1 LAVAL
6 FAGLAAASQTYAQTA
21 GVAPATMGAMGPP
34 SEAAPYGAPVGD
46 ERVYV
51 HGLLDQLEART
62 GSGVGALRWDGE
74 AWIGTDTNRL
84 WLKAEGERD
93 GHGEISDGRVEALY
107 SRPVS
112 TYFDAQAG
120 VRYDLDSR
128 PGRTWAAFGV
138 EGLAPYFFTVDA
150 AAYVSG
156 DGRLAARTM
165 VSYDQLLTQRVV
177 LSPEVEVNLYSWDD
191 PRRRIGSGL
200 SDLDTGLRLR
210 YEITRKFAPY
220 IGVVYEQRFGPTAD
234 LVRAAG
240 DQVGDVKLTAGIR
253 GWF

>member
-1 LAVAL
+1 
-6 FAGLAAASQTYAQTA
+6 
-21 GVAPATMGAMGPP
+21 MGAMGPP
-34 SEAAPYGAPVGD
+34 SEAAPFGAPVGD

-51 HGLLDQLEART
+51 HGLLDQLEVRT

-74 AWIGTDTNRL
+74 AWIGADTNRL
-84 WLKAEGERD
+84 WLKAEGERN
-93 GHGEISDGRVEALY
+93 GHGAVSDGRIEALY
-107 SRPVS
+107 SRPIS

-150 AAYVSG
+150 ATYVSG

-165 VSYDQLLTQRVV
+165 ISYDQLLTQRLI
-177 LSPEVEVNLYSWDD
+177 LSPEVEVNLYSRDD

-220 IGVVYEQRFGPTAD
+220 IGVAYEQTFGRTAD

-240 DQVGDVKLTAGIR
+240 DRAGDVKFTAGIR
-253 GWF
+253 SWF